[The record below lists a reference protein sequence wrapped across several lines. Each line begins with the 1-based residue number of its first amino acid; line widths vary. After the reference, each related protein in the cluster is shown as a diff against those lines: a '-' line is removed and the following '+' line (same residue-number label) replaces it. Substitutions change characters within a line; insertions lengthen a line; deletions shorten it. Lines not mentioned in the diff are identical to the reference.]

1 MYERVLPFFA
11 VALPAERE
19 REIDVYIYIYT
30 HTRIRK
36 REKRERAYA
45 SNNGQWKRV
54 VRAQEDSVRATCNQ
68 RYDVYRL

>member
-1 MYERVLPFFA
+1 MY
-11 VALPAERE
+11 
-19 REIDVYIYIYT
+19 IHT

-45 SNNGQWKRV
+45 SNNGQWERV